1 MEIKETSLPGV
12 LLLLPKIH
20 GDSRGFFMESF
31 HAKTYA
37 RLGLPQLFVQDN
49 HSRSVRG
56 VTRGLHYQKRH
67 GQGKLVRV
75 VKGAVFDVAVDLRRN
90 SPTFG
95 RWFGTTLSE
104 ESQMMMYI
112 PEGFAHGFQVT
123 SESADFLYKCTDFY
137 DPEDEAGILWNDP
150 EIGIVWPIAD
160 GSLSKKDAALPRLS
174 AISREDLP
182 RVDY

>member
-1 MEIKETSLPGV
+1 MEIKETALPGV
-12 LLLLPKIH
+12 LLLVPKIH

-49 HSRSVRG
+49 HSRSARG

-75 VKGAVFDVAVDLRRN
+75 VKGAVFDVAVDLRRD

-104 ESQMMMYI
+104 ENLTMMYI

-150 EIGIVWPIAD
+150 EIGVVWPIAD

-182 RVDY
+182 KLDH

>member
-1 MEIKETSLPGV
+1 MEVKETSLPGV
-12 LLLLPKIH
+12 LLLAPKVH
-20 GDSRGFFMESF
+20 GDNRGFFLESF
-31 HAKTYA
+31 HAKTFA
-37 RLGLPQLFVQDN
+37 RLGLPHLFVQDN
-49 HSRSVRG
+49 HSRSARG

-75 VKGAVFDVAVDLRRN
+75 VRGEVFDVAVDLRPD

-95 RWFGTTLSE
+95 RWFGTILSE
-104 ESQMMMYI
+104 ENLAMMYI

-150 EIGIVWPIAD
+150 AVGIAWPIAEAA
-160 GSLSKKDAALPRLS
+160 LSRKDANLPLLSEVARADLPRL
-174 AISREDLP
+174 P
-182 RVDY
+182 

>member
-1 MEIKETSLPGV
+1 MEIRETTLPGV
-12 LLLLPKIH
+12 LLLVPKVH
-20 GDSRGFFMESF
+20 GDSRGFFLESF
-31 HAKTYA
+31 HAKTFA

-49 HSRSVRG
+49 HSRSARG
-56 VTRGLHYQKRH
+56 VTRGLHYQRCH

-75 VKGAVFDVAVDLRRN
+75 VRGEVFDVAVDIRPD

-95 RWFGTTLSE
+95 RWFGTMLSE
-104 ESQMMMYI
+104 ENHAMLYI

-150 EIGIVWPIAD
+150 EIGVAWPMAE
-160 GSLSKKDAALPRLS
+160 GSLSKKDAVLPRL
-174 AISREDLP
+174 ATLSRSDLP
-182 RVDY
+182 RIV

>member
-1 MEIKETSLPGV
+1 MEIKDTPLPGV
-12 LLLLPKIH
+12 LLLVPKVH
-20 GDSRGFFMESF
+20 GDSRGFFLESF
-31 HAKTYA
+31 HAKTFA

-49 HSRSVRG
+49 HSRSARG

-75 VKGAVFDVAVDLRRN
+75 VTGSVFDVAVDLRHD

-95 RWFGTTLSE
+95 RWFGTILSE
-104 ESQMMMYI
+104 ENQAMMYV

-150 EIGIVWPIAD
+150 EIGVVWPIAEAA
-160 GSLSKKDAALPRLS
+160 LSKKDRLLPLLSGVARVDLPRL
-174 AISREDLP
+174 L
-182 RVDY
+182 

>member
-1 MEIKETSLPGV
+1 MEVKETPLPGV
-12 LLLLPKIH
+12 LLLVPKVH
-20 GDSRGFFMESF
+20 GDSRGFFLESF
-31 HAKTYA
+31 HAKTFA
-37 RLGLPQLFVQDN
+37 RLGLPQLFVQDD
-49 HSRSVRG
+49 HSRSARG

-75 VKGAVFDVAVDLRRN
+75 VTGSVFDVAVDLRHD

-95 RWFGTTLSE
+95 RWFGTILSE
-104 ESQMMMYI
+104 ENQAMMYV

-150 EIGIVWPIAD
+150 EIGVVWPIAEAA
-160 GSLSKKDAALPRLS
+160 LSEKDRLLPLLSAVSRGDLPRL
-174 AISREDLP
+174 L
-182 RVDY
+182 

>member
-1 MEIKETSLPGV
+1 MEIKDTPLPGV
-12 LLLLPKIH
+12 LLLVPKVH
-20 GDSRGFFMESF
+20 GDTRGFFLESF
-31 HAKTYA
+31 HAKTFA

-49 HSRSVRG
+49 HSRSARG

-75 VKGAVFDVAVDLRRN
+75 VTGSVFDVAVDLRHD

-95 RWFGTTLSE
+95 RWFGTILSE
-104 ESQMMMYI
+104 ENQAMMYV

-150 EIGIVWPIAD
+150 EVGIAWPIAEAA
-160 GSLSKKDAALPRLS
+160 LSKKDRLLPLLSGVARVDLPRL
-174 AISREDLP
+174 I
-182 RVDY
+182 